1 MAEEDVDNQTVGV
14 TSDGQPQLAEED
26 SAEKLVSGNLVN
38 SSSVPRENLIY
49 TAVSFL
55 NHNKVRNTSIAH
67 KKSFLKRKGLTD
79 EEILEAFKRS
89 GTPEDDT
96 AFLAPQSLQPYYQQ
110 HPSTIQVPHVTA
122 WNRIRETIVAGI
134 LLWGISKAAH
144 RIYKEYISPYFG
156 IKSASERRMEIIENS
171 VLEMQNNMVETMK
184 KVQDVVDTIQQQQL
198 LLNEELLKSKSN
210 GASYPQSSRLS
221 NEIKSELTSIKGI
234 LLSRKQFT
242 PIPNIT
248 ATLPSWQLSEESSN
262 TNNNN
267 SHVELSVAKSS
278 QSCINTA
285 ADEIKS
291 DIKEQINPVAASGQS
306 SADSSDISPVNSEDL
321 APDIEDLSNVNE
333 SNNQDST
340 QST

>member
-1 MAEEDVDNQTVGV
+1 
-14 TSDGQPQLAEED
+14 
-26 SAEKLVSGNLVN
+26 
-38 SSSVPRENLIY
+38 
-49 TAVSFL
+49 
-55 NHNKVRNTSIAH
+55 
-67 KKSFLKRKGLTD
+67 
-79 EEILEAFKRS
+79 
-89 GTPEDDT
+89 
-96 AFLAPQSLQPYYQQ
+96 
-110 HPSTIQVPHVTA
+110 
-122 WNRIRETIVAGI
+122 
-134 LLWGISKAAH
+134 
-144 RIYKEYISPYFG
+144 
-156 IKSASERRMEIIENS
+156 MEIIENS

-248 ATLPSWQLSEESSN
+248 ATLPPWQLSEESSN
-262 TNNNN
+262 SNNN
-267 SHVELSVAKSS
+267 SHVELSVGKSS

-285 ADEIKS
+285 ADKIKS
-291 DIKEQINPVAASGQS
+291 DIKERMNPVAASGQS

-321 APDIEDLSNVNE
+321 APDIEDISNVNE
-333 SNNQDST
+333 SNNQDSA